1 MNSKYKITT
10 FNGDTLTPIAIYNR
24 LKGKKKFLLESSLQ
38 HGEKGRY
45 SFIGMNPYFE
55 YKAVDNQ
62 ITILSKQQSQMVQG
76 KPLEV
81 LKKYLPNLEDEIPFP
96 FYGGGVGYI
105 GYDAIRQ
112 FEKIGDVVNDTMK
125 MPDIHLMFYQDVI
138 VFDHTTQTVSI
149 ILLNLD
155 QDRTDAELTQTTEQ
169 LKLTLFTANDLE
181 ETTTSVAKMNFIP
194 TKTKKEFMEMVEKA
208 KEHIRQGD
216 IFQVVLSQALEGDV
230 TVEPFQFYRRL
241 RNANPSPYMFYIDF
255 EDYILLGA
263 SPESL
268 IKTKSGELT
277 TNPIAG
283 TRPRGKSKLEDC
295 QLEQELLSDEKE
307 LAEHKMLVDLSR
319 NDVGRV
325 CEAGSITIPK
335 FMEIERYQHVM
346 HIVSEVKGRLKPNL
360 SGIDA
365 LISCLPA
372 GTVSGA
378 PKIRAMQI
386 INDLEKRKRG
396 VYAGAVG
403 YINVNGDID
412 FALAIRSL
420 VIKDKKA
427 ILQTGAGIVYD
438 SIPEKEY
445 EETLNKAKSLLEVNS
460 HDLVNR

>member
-1 MNSKYKITT
+1 MNPKYKMTT
-10 FNGDTLTPIAIYNR
+10 LNGDTLTPIAIYNR
-24 LKGKKKFLLESSLQ
+24 LKGKKKFLLESSLK
-38 HGEKGRY
+38 HEGNGRY
-45 SFIGMNPYFE
+45 SFIGMNPYLE
-55 YKAVDNQ
+55 YKAVDDQ
-62 ITILSKQQSQMVQG
+62 ITIYYKEHVQREQG
-76 KPLEV
+76 IPLQL
-81 LKKYLPNLEDEIPFP
+81 LKKFLPELRAHLPFP

-112 FEKIGDVVNDTMK
+112 HEKIGDVVNDSLN

-138 VFDHTTQTVSI
+138 VFDHLSQTVSI
-149 ILLNLD
+149 ILLNLN
-155 QDRTDAELTQTTEQ
+155 QTRTEAELEQTTETLQ
-169 LKLTLFTANDLE
+169 IALFTGDKEDQKTNA
-181 ETTTSVAKMNFIP
+181 AKMDFKP
-194 TKTKKEFMEMVEKA
+194 TRSKEDFMKMVESA
-208 KEHIRQGD
+208 KKHIQQGN
-216 IFQVVLSQALEGDV
+216 IFQVVLSQALEGEATD
-230 TVEPFQFYRRL
+230 EPFQFYRKL

-268 IKTKSGELT
+268 IKTKGKELT

-283 TRPRGKSKLEDC
+283 TRKRGETVTEDK
-295 QLEQELLSDEKE
+295 QLEQELLADEKE

-325 CEAGSITIPK
+325 CEAGTITISK
-335 FMEIERYQHVM
+335 YMEIERYQHVM
-346 HIVSEVKGRLKPNL
+346 HIVSEVKGQLKQTL
-360 SGIDA
+360 SSVDA

-386 INDLEKRKRG
+386 INELEKRKRG

-420 VIKDKKA
+420 VIKDGKA

-438 SIPEKEY
+438 SNPEKEY
-445 EETLNKAKSLLEVNS
+445 EETMNKAKSLLEVSRN
-460 HDLVNR
+460 DLVNR

>member
-1 MNSKYKITT
+1 LNPKYKITT
-10 FNGDTLTPIAIYNR
+10 INGDTLTPIAIYNR
-24 LKGKKKFLLESSLQ
+24 LKGKKKFLLESSLR
-38 HGEKGRY
+38 HEGNGRY
-45 SFIGMNPYFE
+45 SFIGMNPYLE
-55 YKAVDNQ
+55 YKAVDDQ
-62 ITILSKQQSQMVQG
+62 ITIYSNQQVQREQG
-76 KPLEV
+76 IPLQV
-81 LKKYLPNLEDEIPFP
+81 LKKFLPELEVDLPFP
-96 FYGGGVGYI
+96 FFGGGVGYI

-112 FEKIGDVVNDTMK
+112 HEKIGDVVNDLLK

-138 VFDHTTQTVSI
+138 VFDHLSQTVSI
-149 ILLNLD
+149 ILLNLNYT
-155 QDRTDAELTQTTEQ
+155 RTEAELEQTIERLQ
-169 LKLTLFTANDLE
+169 IALFTGDKE
-181 ETTTSVAKMNFIP
+181 DQKTSVAKMDFKP
-194 TKTKKEFMEMVEKA
+194 TKTKEEFMEMVERA
-208 KEHIRQGD
+208 KQHIQQGD
-216 IFQVVLSQALEGDV
+216 IFQVVLSQAIEGEATD
-230 TVEPFQFYRRL
+230 EPFQFYRKL

-268 IKTKSGELT
+268 IKTKGKELT

-283 TRPRGKSKLEDC
+283 TRKRGESTLEDK
-295 QLEQELLSDEKE
+295 QLEQELLADEKE

-325 CEAGSITIPK
+325 CEAGTITIPK
-335 FMEIERYQHVM
+335 YMEIERYQHVM
-346 HIVSEVKGRLKPNL
+346 HIVSEVKGRLKPTL

-386 INDLEKRKRG
+386 INELEKRKRG

-420 VIKDKKA
+420 VMKDGKA
-427 ILQTGAGIVYD
+427 IVQTGAGIVYD
-438 SIPEKEY
+438 SNPEKEF
-445 EETLNKAKSLLEVNS
+445 EETMNKAKSLLEVSNY
-460 HDLVNR
+460 DLVNR

>member
-1 MNSKYKITT
+1 MTT
-10 FNGDTLTPIAIYNR
+10 LNGDTLTPIAIYNR
-24 LKGKKKFLLESSLQ
+24 LKGKKKFLLESSLK
-38 HGEKGRY
+38 HEGNGRY
-45 SFIGMNPYFE
+45 SFIGMNPYLE
-55 YKAVDNQ
+55 YKAVDDQ
-62 ITILSKQQSQMVQG
+62 ITIYYKEHVQRAQG
-76 KPLEV
+76 IPLQL
-81 LKKYLPNLEDEIPFP
+81 LKKFLPELRAHLPFP

-112 FEKIGDVVNDTMK
+112 HEKIGDVVNDSLN

-138 VFDHTTQTVSI
+138 VFDHLSQTVSI
-149 ILLNLD
+149 ILLNLN
-155 QDRTDAELTQTTEQ
+155 QTRTEAELEQTTETLQ
-169 LKLTLFTANDLE
+169 IALFTGDKEDQKTNA
-181 ETTTSVAKMNFIP
+181 AKMDFKP
-194 TKTKKEFMEMVEKA
+194 TRSKEDFMKMVESA
-208 KEHIRQGD
+208 KKHIQQGD
-216 IFQVVLSQALEGDV
+216 IFQVVLSQALEGEATD
-230 TVEPFQFYRRL
+230 EPFQFYRKL

-268 IKTKSGELT
+268 IKTKGKELT

-283 TRPRGKSKLEDC
+283 TRKRGETVTEDK
-295 QLEQELLSDEKE
+295 QLEQELLADEKE

-325 CEAGSITIPK
+325 CEAGTITISK
-335 FMEIERYQHVM
+335 YMEIERYQHVM
-346 HIVSEVKGRLKPNL
+346 HIVSEVKGQLKQTL
-360 SGIDA
+360 SSVDA

-386 INDLEKRKRG
+386 INELEKRKRG

-420 VIKDKKA
+420 VIKDGKA

-438 SIPEKEY
+438 SNPEKEY
-445 EETLNKAKSLLEVNS
+445 EETMNKAKSLLEVSRN
-460 HDLVNR
+460 DLVNR